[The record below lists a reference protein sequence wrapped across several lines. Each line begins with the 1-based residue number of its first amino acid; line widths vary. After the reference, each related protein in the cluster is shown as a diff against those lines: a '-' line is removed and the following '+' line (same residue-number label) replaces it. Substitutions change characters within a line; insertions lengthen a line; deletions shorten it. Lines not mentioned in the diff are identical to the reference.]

1 MIKTFRQLL
10 ELVPPSWRD
19 ADIAIDSG
27 IGNPEKLMRVSLHK
41 MGDGRQIILLHE
53 KAIETW
59 AVGKHKEA
67 LSSFVKTTE
76 DK

>member
-27 IGNPEKLMRVSLHK
+27 IGNPEKLLRVSLHK

-59 AVGKHKEA
+59 SKPKE
-67 LSSFVKTTE
+67 SK
-76 DK
+76 